1 MFHIKGLA
9 AAVVAAVAAAGAL
22 AATPPPTGKQV
33 VEEQCAVCHASGKE
47 GAPKIGDSK
56 AWAKR
61 AKAGLSGL
69 TASAIEGV
77 RKMPPH
83 GGKLALSDLEIKR
96 AITYMVNRS
105 GGQWIEPVDRA
116 HAPDRRKGE
125 QVVKMKCAECHA
137 EGKGG
142 APKVGDSKAWTQRAR
157 LGFDSL
163 VASAIHGHGAMQ
175 PRGGMADL
183 TDAEVRDAVA
193 YMLFARE
200 PKQPPPLPK

>member
-1 MFHIKGLA
+1 MFHIKGAAAALA
-9 AAVVAAVAAAGAL
+9 AFAAAGAL
-22 AATPPPTGKQV
+22 AAAPLTGKQV
-33 VEEQCAVCHASGKE
+33 VDEQCASCHASGKG
-47 GAPKIGDSK
+47 GAPKIGDAR
-56 AWAKR
+56 AWAPR

-69 TASAIEGV
+69 TASALEGV
-77 RKMPPH
+77 RKMPAH
-83 GGKLALSDLEIKR
+83 GGKLTLSDLEIKR
-96 AITYMVNRS
+96 AIAYMVNQS
-105 GGQWIEPVDRA
+105 GGRWVEPIDRA
-116 HAPDRRKGE
+116 HQPDRRKGE

-142 APKVGDSKAWTQRAR
+142 APKVGDQKAWVERAKV
-157 LGFDSL
+157 GFDSL

-183 TDAEVRDAVA
+183 TDTEVRDAVA